1 MDFAESQMRF
11 APATIPAGA
20 FALAHSRPAFRQI
33 ARMLEL
39 STPVQYVKGVGPRI
53 AEILAAKG
61 IHTVGDLLHYLPFRY
76 EDRLNPRGISELRA
90 GEMASVIGE
99 VRNSG
104 LFRTRGKPIFQLTV
118 GQGRTRL
125 RCLWFNATYLQ
136 DKFKPGQMIAL
147 YGKVE
152 EDQRTRELQII
163 QPQFELLGDST
174 EPGSSDAEKKV
185 AESLEVGRIVPIYE
199 AAGPVTTK
207 WFRKI
212 IRTALDNL
220 TPDLPDP
227 IPAAV
232 RSHMGLVSPR
242 AAIWNVHWPEPGE
255 SFADLQ
261 SSRTPAHIRMIFD
274 ELFFVE
280 LGLELKR
287 QQLKAQTGI
296 AFKLDDRVRSAI
308 KKILP
313 FHPTSAQK
321 RVLKEIAA
329 DMEKPYP
336 MRRLLQGEVGSG
348 KTIVSFEAAI
358 IAIENGYQVALMA
371 PTEILAQQHYFS
383 ARRILENA
391 GYRIVLL
398 TGSLEADRKRETR
411 RHIAQ
416 GSAQLVIGTH
426 ALLQEKVEFAKL
438 GLVIV
443 DEQHRFGVMQR
454 LKLMKKSG
462 EGSEEDHVGKAASG
476 RSAELSEATGPRAG
490 EPDVLVMTAT
500 PIPRTLALTL
510 YGDLDLSDL
519 DQLPPGRTPIITK
532 QVTDDQSP
540 KVWDFVR
547 KQVAAGHQA
556 YIVYPVIA
564 ENEESELKAAIK
576 MYRELSSE
584 VFADLKVGLLHGRL
598 DADLKDQVMRMFQR
612 GELHILV
619 ATTVIEVGVDV
630 PNASVMVIEH
640 AERFGL
646 AQLHQLRGRIGRG
659 AAKSYCVL
667 MTGGKV
673 TEEGQRRLQA
683 MVDTN
688 DGFKIAEL
696 DLELRGPG
704 EFFGTRQAGLPD
716 FRVAN
721 IIRDAQLLEAAK
733 REAAAVIAGPN
744 PEISSA
750 EISRALVEMRARWQH
765 TYGLVEVG

>member
-1 MDFAESQMRF
+1 MVAS
-11 APATIPAGA
+11 AI
-20 FALAHSRPAFRQI
+20 SR
-33 ARMLEL
+33 RMLEL
-39 STPVQYVKGVGPRI
+39 STPVQFVKGVGPRI
-53 AEILAAKG
+53 AEILAKKG
-61 IHTVGDLLHYLPFRY
+61 IHTVDDLLHYLPFRY
-76 EDRLNPRGISELRA
+76 EDRLNPRGIAELRP
-90 GEMASVIGE
+90 GEMASVVGE

-104 LFRTRGKPIFQLTV
+104 LFKTRSMPIFQLTV
-118 GQGRTRL
+118 GQGRARL
-125 RCLWFNATYLQ
+125 RCLWFNATYLR
-136 DKFKPGQMIAL
+136 DKFVPGQLIAL

-163 QPQFELLGDST
+163 QPQFEILGDGAESGEAT
-174 EPGSSDAEKKV
+174 EQRA
-185 AESLEVGRIVPIYE
+185 AESLEIGRIVPIYE
-199 AAGPVTTK
+199 AAGKITPK

-227 IPAAV
+227 IPAMV
-232 RSHMGLVSPR
+232 RSHLGLMSPR
-242 AAIWNVHWPEPGE
+242 AALWNVHWPEPGE
-255 SFADLQ
+255 SLTDLQ
-261 SSRTPAHIRMIFD
+261 SSRTPAHVRMIFD

-287 QQLKAQTGI
+287 RQQKAQTGI
-296 AFKLDDRVRSAI
+296 AFKLDDRVRAAI

-321 RVLKEIAA
+321 KVLKEIAT

-336 MRRLLQGEVGSG
+336 MRRLLQGDVGSG

-398 TGSLEADRKRETR
+398 TGSLEADRKREVR

-416 GSAQLVIGTH
+416 GNAQMVIGTH
-426 ALLQEKVEFAKL
+426 ALLEERVEFAKL

-454 LKLMKKSG
+454 LKLMKKPQSEG
-462 EGSEEDHVGKAASG
+462 ESAAI
-476 RSAELSEATGPRAG
+476 A

-510 YGDLDLSDL
+510 YGDLDLSVL
-519 DQLPPGRTPIITK
+519 DELPPGRTPIETH
-532 QVTDDQSP
+532 QVTDDKAP
-540 KVWDFVR
+540 RIWEFIR

-556 YIVYPVIA
+556 YVVYPVIA

-576 MYRELSSE
+576 MYRELSGK
-584 VFADLKVGLLHGRL
+584 VFAELKVGLLHGRL
-598 DADLKDQVMRMFQR
+598 DADMKDQVMRMFQR

-630 PNASVMVIEH
+630 PNATVMVIEH

-659 AAKSYCVL
+659 GAKSYCIL

-673 TEEGQRRLQA
+673 TEEGQRRLKA
-683 MVDTN
+683 MTDTN

-704 EFFGTRQAGLPD
+704 EFFGTRQAGMPD

-733 REAAAVIAGPN
+733 REAQAVLAGPN
-744 PEISSA
+744 AEISA
-750 EISRALVEMRARWQH
+750 EEISRALVQMRARWQH